1 MKKFKFR
8 LQKVMEFKE
17 EIERQ
22 RMLDLGKAK
31 KRVSAEDRK
40 LEQLWQK
47 DSECRKQIEDKEKEY
62 IINPVEMN
70 LYYRY
75 LKKLGTDMESQKE
88 RIQAAKSKMEE
99 NRQILIA
106 ATKERK
112 ILEKLKEKRC
122 FAYITGIARKEQVI
136 LDDLANTAFIRRR
149 LNQ

>member
-47 DSECRKQIEDKEKEY
+47 DGEYRKQIEEKEKEY
-62 IINPVEMN
+62 IINPVEMD

-75 LKKLGTDMESQKE
+75 LKKLGIDMESQKE
-88 RIQAAKSKMEE
+88 RIQAAKSKMEAT
-99 NRQILIA
+99 RQILLA

-112 ILEKLKEKRC
+112 ILEKLKEKKY
-122 FAYITGIARKEQVI
+122 FAYATEIARKEQFN